1 MGEPFG
7 VTGHQVLEAFDRSI
21 ALDSAFALAYIHN
34 VDLALELGGPELAR
48 RYVRA
53 YLALN
58 PSDIHAVGNR
68 AVEKILDPD
77 SNREAELQQLL
88 DTLPA
93 LPLGQVMITF
103 WRFPDPEETAAKIF
117 RRFAADPRGSRYS
130 DPDYQRWTVGIL
142 AYRGHLREA
151 YTKVGTR
158 GPPSLYAASALLGVI
173 PRDTAR
179 TIFARWLDE
188 SDPQASH
195 ALPWWA
201 AMGDTVSLR
210 RFLRWHDS
218 PARPAP
224 HRILERRNRYWAAAA
239 GGYLAL
245 ARRDSAEAL
254 RRFTQLPESL
264 CSGGSC
270 LSSRLTKAEL
280 LSAHGQDREA
290 AIVLLPHPGWTD
302 SPPQALEVFWLLQR
316 GRVAERLNDREQA
329 LRSFHTVAD
338 VWLHAD
344 PELQSYVAEARAAIQ
359 RLSGEVR

>member
-1 MGEPFG
+1 M
-7 VTGHQVLEAFDRSI
+7 
-21 ALDSAFALAYIHN
+21 
-34 VDLALELGGPELAR
+34 DLALELGGPELAR

-58 PSDIHAVGNR
+58 PSDIHAVGIR
-68 AVEKILDPD
+68 AVEKMLGPVPD
-77 SNREAELQQLL
+77 RAAGLQQLL

-103 WRFPDPEETAAKIF
+103 WRYPDPEESAVKIF

-130 DPDYQRWTVGIL
+130 DPDFRRWIVGIL

-151 YTKVGTR
+151 YTQVGTG
-158 GPPSLYAASALLGVI
+158 GPASLYAAPSLLGVI

-179 TIFARWLDE
+179 TVFARWLNE
-188 SDPQASH
+188 SDPQAIF

-201 AMGDTVSLR
+201 AIGDTVSLH
-210 RFLRWHDS
+210 RFIQWHK
-218 PARPAP
+218 PTARPES
-224 HRILERRNRYWAAAA
+224 HRIQQGLKRYWAAAA

-264 CSGGSC
+264 CSGALC
-270 LSSRLTKAEL
+270 LSPLLTKAEL
-280 LSAHGQDREA
+280 LSAQGRDREA
-290 AIVLLPHPGWTD
+290 ATVLHRDPSWTD
-302 SPPQALEVFWLLQR
+302 SPPQVMEAFWLLER
-316 GRVAERLNDREQA
+316 GRVAERLNEREEA
-329 LRSFHTVAD
+329 LRSFRTVAD

-344 PELQSYVAEARAAIQ
+344 PELQSYVAESRAAIQ
-359 RLSGEVR
+359 RLSGEVH